1 MRTGRIVSVPGRF
14 YARRNSWYA
23 RLLVRT
29 PAETLFDRM
38 KGRALGRRAPAGR
51 APAGRAP

>member
-14 YARRNSWYA
+14 YARCNSWYA

-38 KGRALGRRAPAGR
+38 KGRALGRRAPARR
-51 APAGRAP
+51 AP

>member
-1 MRTGRIVSVPGRF
+1 MRTGRILSVPGRF

-23 RLLVRT
+23 RLVRT

-38 KGRALGRRAPAGR
+38 KGRALGRRAP
-51 APAGRAP
+51 